1 MSEVWLCESIV
12 SEVWLC
18 ESVVV
23 CVRRGVCESMVMS
36 VRRGRVRRGGGLN
49 IVAYR

>member
-23 CVRRGVCESMVMS
+23 SVRRGVCESMVMS

>member
-1 MSEVWLCESIV
+1 M

-23 CVRRGVCESMVMS
+23 SVRRGVCESMVMS